1 VITVAIVEDHPI
13 FRQGLSQ
20 MIEAAPESV
29 EMSGVYRSLEDFLR
43 HAPARIDIV
52 LLDLHLPGI
61 GGAEAVRAIHE
72 RGHHVLVVS
81 ASDSPDIVVAAIAA
95 GANGY
100 LTKDAEASEILR
112 AVSEITGGGTYV
124 SPTLASHLL
133 AAERRRGPTP
143 LQLSDREREILAL
156 VAAGERDQDIA
167 EQLFISIF
175 TVRSH
180 LDRIRDKT
188 GRRRRPDLTRLA
200 AETGLTGPSYSAG
213 RLSDAQVAPGWCRPT
228 R

>member
-1 VITVAIVEDHPI
+1 MTAVAIVEDHPI

-20 MIEAAPESV
+20 MIEAADESV
-29 EMSGVYRSLEDFLR
+29 EMSGVYRSLEDFLS
-43 HAPARIDIV
+43 HAPARIDVV

-61 GGAEAVRAIHE
+61 GGAEAVRTVHE

-81 ASDSPDIVVAAIAA
+81 AVESPDMVVAAIAA

-100 LTKDAEASEILR
+100 LTKDAEAPEILR
-112 AVSEITGGGTYV
+112 AVSEIAGGGTYV

-133 AAERRRGPTP
+133 AVERRGGRTQ

-167 EQLFISIF
+167 EQLFISIS

-200 AETGLTGPSYSAG
+200 AEEGLTD
-213 RLSDAQVAPGWCRPT
+213 RRTDR
-228 R
+228 